1 MSGMGAQF
9 LAKHKALQEENENL
23 RDQVAQLR
31 EEIKGLKDV
40 NREQERQVTELSQ
53 GKELLG
59 KDIER
64 VRGQLGEAKEALD
77 AGAQDNAKLKALE
90 SRVELLQNEL
100 DETFASAKQ
109 ATRVVRKRSLQ
120 RNTSNARQ
128 NPPRHRQRNGK
139 QSMMRYRRSTRHWSR
154 R

>member
-109 ATRVVRKRSLQ
+109 ANKS
-120 RNTSNARQ
+120 RQ
-128 NPPRHRQRNGK
+128 EAELTAEHFERQAK
-139 QSMMRYRRSTRHWSR
+139 SAEAQAKEWESKA
-154 R
+154 